1 MGGIITLLPVIVLL
15 FVAVKTKRTASSLII
30 AVILAYIIKDGPE
43 FIWTMIDGFYDVAM
57 DEDLIWMILIMV
69 FIGCLIG
76 LLTVMGAT
84 EALITVIT
92 KRINSQRSLFLYSWL
107 LIVLLFI
114 DDAVRTIVLGQLSP
128 LYDKYGVPRATLT
141 YLADG
146 TGPCIATL
154 IPVTD
159 WAAFFMGIFA
169 GYYALSDTE
178 IFSMYVGAIPFM
190 FYGWASIIIVFGF
203 TMGWIPK
210 LGAMKKTYAH
220 FEKTG
225 ELYSERSRR
234 FNEMKTVEMDEDG
247 NFISSIQKPVPRI
260 VCFVVTFVI
269 LTAVVIIWH
278 DLLIGLV
285 IANLILAIWALVAR
299 FAKWG
304 SILSSALEGA
314 ASMTTIN
321 IIIFSAITLRT
332 VLTDLG
338 MPDFI
343 ISVAEPF
350 VSPALFPVISFLA
363 VCLLTFTTGSNWG
376 VTAVYA
382 TIGAPLGIAIGA
394 HPALLMA
401 AIINGATFGS
411 HICFYCDYTVF
422 ASQLTK
428 IDNMEH
434 ALTQLPYGLIGAGI
448 SVVLFAA
455 FGIMLT

>member
-1 MGGIITLLPVIVLL
+1 MGGIITLLPVVILL
-15 FVAVKTKRTASSLII
+15 FVAVKTKRTASSLILAAI
-30 AVILAYIIKDGPE
+30 IAYIIKDGPG
-43 FIWTMIDGFYDVAM
+43 FLWALIDGLYDACM
-57 DEDLIWMILIMV
+57 DEDLIWMIMIMI

-76 LLTVMGAT
+76 LLRVTGAI
-84 EALITVIT
+84 EAMITVTT

-107 LIVLLFI
+107 LILLLFI
-114 DDAVRTIVLGQLSP
+114 DDALRQIVLGQLTP
-128 LYDKYGVPRATLT
+128 LYDKYRVPRATLA

-146 TGPCIATL
+146 TGPGIATL
-154 IPVTD
+154 IPITD

-178 IFSMYVGAIPFM
+178 AFSMYVSAIPFM
-190 FYGWASIIIVFGF
+190 FYGWVSILIVFCF

-210 LGAMKKTYAH
+210 IGAMKKTYEH

-225 ELYSERSRR
+225 ELYSERSQRL
-234 FNEMKTVEMDEDG
+234 NQMKTVEMDEDG
-247 NFISSIQKPVPRI
+247 NFISSIKNPATRVT
-260 VCFVVTFVI
+260 CFVVTIII
-269 LTAVVIIWH
+269 LTAVIITWH
-278 DLLIGLV
+278 DLLVGLV
-285 IANLILAIWALVAR
+285 IANLILTIWALLAR
-299 FAKWG
+299 FAKWND
-304 SILSSALEGA
+304 ILSSALEGVE
-314 ASMTTIN
+314 SMTNII
-321 IIIFSAITLRT
+321 IIIFSALTLRT
-332 VLTDLG
+332 VLTDIG
-338 MPDFI
+338 MTDFI

-350 VSPALFPVISFLA
+350 VSPGLFPAISFIV

-422 ASQLTK
+422 VSQLTK

-434 ALTQLPYGLIGAGI
+434 ALTQLPYGIIGAVI

-455 FGIMLT
+455 FGIVLT